1 MKKRALISVSDK
13 SGIIE
18 FATELAGLGYEIL
31 STGGT
36 AKMLDDYGIPNTQ
49 VSDITKFPECLD
61 GRVKTLHPAIH
72 GGILSIRDNPDH
84 MAEIKKLGIGT
95 IDIVAVNLY
104 PFKSTIL
111 KPDSTFA
118 DAVENIDIGGPSMIR
133 AAAKNYQDVC
143 VLVDSSDYPKVI
155 AELRKGEVSLKT
167 KKQLMFKAFSHTA
180 AYDALI
186 SNYLAEEQNIQ
197 FPDEL
202 TLTFTKKQDLRYGE
216 NPHQA
221 AAFYEDIL
229 PKKSALSTAEVLQG
243 KELSF
248 NNINDA
254 AGALDLLN
262 EYAKPTCIA
271 VKHTNPCGAATAK
284 DAYNAYLAA
293 YDCDPVS
300 IFGGIVVFNSTV
312 CEKTAIECNKIFL
325 EIIIAPDF
333 TDGALEVFEQKP
345 NLRVLKIPS
354 LKKPANFI
362 GELDI
367 KRVHGGLLLQY
378 KDASLYN
385 KKDFKVVTKLKPT
398 KEQLEQLDFAL
409 KIVKHTKSNAIVVA
423 NSFKLLGVGGGQ
435 TNRIWAAG
443 QALERAGENA
453 KGAVLASDAFFP
465 FSDCVELAAKHGIK
479 AIIQPGG
486 SMRDQES
493 IDACDKLGIAM
504 VFVGERHFKH

>member
-13 SGIIE
+13 DGVVE
-18 FATELAGLGYEIL
+18 FATELVGLGYEIL

-36 AKMLDDYGIPNTQ
+36 AKMLDDYGIECTQ
-49 VSDITKFPECLD
+49 VSDITKFPEFLD
-61 GRVKTLHPAIH
+61 GRVKTLHPSIH
-72 GGILSIRDNPDH
+72 GGILSMRSNPDH
-84 MAEIKKLGIGT
+84 MAQIKKLGIGT

-104 PFKSTIL
+104 PFKATIL
-111 KPDSTFA
+111 KPDCSFE

-167 KKQLMFKAFSHTA
+167 KKNLMFKAFSHTA

-186 SNYLAEEQNIQ
+186 SNYLACEQKIQ

-216 NPHQA
+216 NPHQK
-221 AAFYEDIL
+221 AAFYSDIL
-229 PKKSALSTAEVLQG
+229 PKKSALDTAEIMQG

-262 EYAKPTCIA
+262 EYNKPTCVA
-271 VKHTNPCGAATAK
+271 VKHTNPCGVATAK
-284 DAYNAYLAA
+284 DAYNAYITAHA
-293 YDCDPVS
+293 CDPVS
-300 IFGGIVVFNSTV
+300 IFGGIVAFNSPV
-312 CEKTAIECNKIFL
+312 CGKTAIELNKIFL
-325 EIIIAPDF
+325 EIIIAPEF
-333 TDGALEVFEQKP
+333 TLDALATFSEKP
-345 NLRVLKIPS
+345 NLRVLRIPS
-354 LKKPANFI
+354 LAKPVDFKGAVD
-362 GELDI
+362 L
-367 KRVHGGLLLQY
+367 KRVHGGLLIQD
-378 KDASLYN
+378 KDNSLYN
-385 KKDFKVVTKLKPT
+385 KKDFNIVTKLKPT
-398 KEQLEQLDFAL
+398 KTQLEQLDFAF

-423 NSFKLLGVGGGQ
+423 NDFKLLGVGGGQ
-435 TNRIWAAG
+435 TNRIWAAK
-443 QALERAGENA
+443 QALERAKKASE
-453 KGAVLASDAFFP
+453 GAVLASDAFFP

-486 SMRDQES
+486 SVRDSES
-493 IDACDKLGIAM
+493 IDACNKLGIAM